1 MELSIVATLYCSAQ
15 TVEEFCR
22 RAVLAAEQVA
32 GEFEIVLVDDGSP
45 DDSLEIACRL
55 AEADPRITVVELSRN
70 FGHHKAMMTGL
81 EHAEGDLVFLIDSD
95 LEEAPE
101 LLPEFY
107 GEMQQRDVD
116 VVYGYQRARKGNLFE
131 RATGAVSYCLI
142 NRLIQ
147 HPIPRNHLTVRLM
160 TRDYVRS
167 LLLHRE
173 TQTIIGGLWVITG
186 YRQHGVPVTKLHTSP
201 TTYSL
206 RRRCTA
212 LIDSV
217 TNFSEMPLI
226 VIFYVGF
233 AISVFSALVGMMLV
247 VWKLAGGTVDGWAS
261 VMMSVWFLG
270 GLILFSVGTIGLYVS
285 KIFLET
291 KNRPYT
297 IVRRVYPAERDA
309 ASHRRPIRRA
319 A

>member
-1 MELSIVATLYCSAQ
+1 MELSIVATLFRSAK

-22 RAVLAAEQVA
+22 RSIAAAEQVA

-45 DDSLEIACRL
+45 DESLEIACRL
-55 AEADPRITVVELSRN
+55 AERDARIRVVELSRN

-81 EHAEGDLVFLIDSD
+81 EYAEGQLVFLIDSD

-101 LLPEFY
+101 LLLQFHE
-107 GEMQQRDVD
+107 ELQSRDVD
-116 VVYGYQRARKGNLFE
+116 VVYGFQRQRKGGLFE
-131 RATGAVSYCLI
+131 RVTGAVSYWLI
-142 NRLIQ
+142 NLLIQ
-147 HPIPRNHLTVRLM
+147 NPIPRNHLTVRLM
-160 TRDYVRS
+160 KRDYVRA
-167 LLLHRE
+167 LLQHRE

-186 YRQHGVPVTKLHTSP
+186 FRQAGTPVTKLQTSP

-206 RRRCTA
+206 RHRCTA

-217 TNFSEMPLI
+217 TNFSETPLI
-226 VIFYVGF
+226 AIFYLGL
-233 AISVFSALVGMMLV
+233 AISVLSAIMGMFLV
-247 VWKLAGGTVDGWAS
+247 VWKLAGGAVDGWAS

-270 GLILFSVGTIGLYVS
+270 GLIIFSVGTIGLYVS

-297 IVRRVYPAERDA
+297 IVRRIHSKQQAA
-309 ASHRRPIRRA
+309 ASMEKTLRRA